1 MMLVAHHALL
11 RNSSPFP
18 CREGRAPFG
27 QMGVRF
33 IMAKGKGTSG
43 RSGGPWKGGPQRGK
57 AGQQPYSPRKTK
69 DTSPRPPRKGR
80 GSGGA
85 DFPPADEGRAGTLVS
100 GEGERRPPR
109 SSSPDG
115 GFARAG
121 RAQPGKPGPTQRV
134 DRPPREGTKAAKPWA
149 SRPAKERR
157 AERTA
162 QAERSE
168 RDERAARPLAPRR
181 TERSEMRPPRES
193 SSAPLRLPRS
203 PAPTGGQ
210 SPLERRRA
218 YRYGGEVAVD
228 RDVVYGRNAAAE
240 VLRAG
245 RRKARR
251 LLLAEGSEEHK
262 TASDLANLAASRG
275 VEVEYLSR
283 TELERRAPGVNHQGA
298 VLEVGPYPY
307 VDYDDLL
314 AATRENPNA
323 LVLVLDSLQDPQNLG
338 TLLRTAEAAGVTGI
352 VIPEHRAVQVT
363 PAVVNASAG
372 AVEHLPV
379 AMVTNLVR
387 AVEQAKEAGAWA
399 VAAEAIPEAVLPSTV
414 DLTGP
419 LVLVV
424 GSEGQGVGR
433 LLRES
438 CDLTVRI
445 PLIGKVGSLNAA
457 TAGSILLYEVVRQR
471 MEEQSLST
479 LVSTLSE
486 DDDA

>member
-1 MMLVAHHALL
+1 
-11 RNSSPFP
+11 
-18 CREGRAPFG
+18 
-27 QMGVRF
+27 
-33 IMAKGKGTSG
+33 MAKGKGTNG

-57 AGQQPYSPRKTK
+57 TGQQPFSPRTTK
-69 DTSPRPPRKGR
+69 ATSPRPPRRDR
-80 GSGGA
+80 GAAQTADSGQAGKPANAESGA
-85 DFPPADEGRAGTLVS
+85 PRRGPRAAGGDE
-100 GEGERRPPR
+100 
-109 SSSPDG
+109 

-134 DRPPREGTKAAKPWA
+134 DRPPREGGKANKPWA

-157 AERTA
+157 AEQTA

-168 RDERAARPLAPRR
+168 RDERIARPLAPRR
-181 TERSEMRPPRES
+181 TERSEIRPPRENAS
-193 SSAPLRLPRS
+193 SPLRLPRS
-203 PAPTGGQ
+203 PAPTGGPT
-210 SPLERRRA
+210 PLERRRA

-228 RDVVYGRNAAAE
+228 RDVVYGRNAVAE
-240 VLRAG
+240 TLRAG

-251 LLLAEGSEEHK
+251 LLLTEGSEEHK
-262 TASDLANLAASRG
+262 TAGEIATLAASCG

-298 VLEVGPYPY
+298 VLEVGPYRY
-307 VDYDDLL
+307 ADYDDLL
-314 AATRENPNA
+314 AAVKENPNA
-323 LVLVLDSLQDPQNLG
+323 LLLVLDSVQDPQNLG

-379 AMVTNLVR
+379 AVVTNLVR

-399 VAAEAIPEAVLPSTV
+399 VAAEAVPDAALPSEV
-414 DLTGP
+414 DFTGP

-433 LLRES
+433 LLRET

-445 PLIGKVGSLNAA
+445 PLVGKVGSLNVA

-471 MEEQSLST
+471 MEDASMSA

-486 DDDA
+486 GETD